1 MSMDTESQLDV
12 FPCPACRSP
21 IFDDE
26 LFCEACGTS
35 VSTDEPTGDG
45 HSDSNNR
52 DANHW
57 EERDLRVIAGITD
70 RGRRRSRN
78 EDAMAIAAANS
89 RVLAA
94 VCDGVAST
102 ANGDQAARAAADAT
116 VSSLEPLLRT
126 SDWPEDESLE
136 ELFDAAFREAQ
147 SAVMLVP
154 DEEPEGSDLSPSTT
168 LVSVLASPD
177 RIVVGNVGDSRAYWL
192 ALAGGGRTLSV
203 DDSLAQES
211 IAQGISPEVAFA
223 DPDAHTITRWI
234 GGDSD
239 SVSPRLVS
247 FEVTEPGVLVL
258 CTDGLWNYFE
268 DPDRMQRILDGC
280 DDPAIEMARR
290 LVDAALE
297 AGGQD
302 NVTVVVVPL
311 GIDSGPT
318 TPNGG
323 REPS

>member
-1 MSMDTESQLDV
+1 MSMDTESRLDV

-26 LFCEACGTS
+26 LFCEACGTR
-35 VSTDEPTGDG
+35 VSTDEATGD
-45 HSDSNNR
+45 SESNHR
-52 DANHW
+52 

-78 EDAMAIAAANS
+78 EDAMAIAVANG
-89 RVLAA
+89 RFLAA

-116 VSSLEPLLRT
+116 MSSLEPLLGA
-126 SDWPEDESLE
+126 SDWPEEDALE

-154 DEEPEGSDLSPSTT
+154 DEELEGSDLSPSTT
-168 LVSVLASPD
+168 LVSVLASSN

-192 ALAGGGRTLSV
+192 ALTGGGRTLSV

-211 IAQGISPEVAFA
+211 IALGVAPEVALA

-234 GGDSD
+234 GGDAD

-247 FEVTEPGVLVL
+247 FDVTESGVLVL

-268 DPDRMQRILDGC
+268 DPDRLQRILDGSGSS
-280 DDPAIEMARR
+280 AIEMARR

-297 AGGQD
+297 AGGRD
-302 NVTVVVVPL
+302 NVTVVVVP
-311 GIDSGPT
+311 IEVDSGPT
-318 TPNGG
+318 MPNGG
-323 REPS
+323 RPPS